1 MNRLKFI
8 IEESFRS
15 VLNEYAGMFAGC
27 EQLAK
32 NILYIVKN
40 NDWPSIQNGY
50 SRCYEVPCS
59 WAPGGYIAVTVNK
72 NYTKGVNASYIPGF
86 FERYGKFLIA
96 VNPAIKNYK
105 DEDLIPTIS
114 HELTHAYEDAMCLR
128 NGENRIHQ
136 RIKDTGYNKSLDYA
150 TKVGYWDK
158 EEDELGEYK
167 DDVSKFMMTAMSFER
182 NARMAAM
189 YSDIMNAKKE
199 FKTPDDIALY
209 FDDSRV
215 GCDLKFLKG
224 FTEDIL
230 AEKNA
235 EEQQNWLKAFS
246 QLSNIK
252 FKDYKHLK
260 RYVKHQFDK
269 FEGKVNEILPKVI
282 YEYFRRKNQ
291 QTVSRSNRHINM
303 RTSRW

>member
-1 MNRLKFI
+1 MKRLKFI

-15 VLNEYAGMFAGC
+15 VLKECAGMFSGC

-32 NILYIVKN
+32 NILYTVKN
-40 NDWPSIQNGY
+40 NDWQPIQNGY
-50 SRCYEVPCS
+50 IRCCEVPCS
-59 WAPGGYIAVTVNK
+59 WAPGGYILVTVNK
-72 NYTKGVNASYIPGF
+72 NYTKGVNACYDSSYF
-86 FERYGKFLIA
+86 NRYGKLLIA
-96 VNPAIKNYK
+96 FSPAIKNYK
-105 DEDLIPTIS
+105 NEDLMPTIS
-114 HELTHAYEDAMCLR
+114 HELTHAYEDAMRLR
-128 NGENRIHQ
+128 NGESGIGQ
-136 RIKDTGYNKSLDYA
+136 RIKDTGYDKSLDYA

-167 DDVSKFMMTAMSFER
+167 DDVSKFMMKAMSFER

-199 FKTPDDIALY
+199 FKTPDDIFLY

-246 QLSNIK
+246 QLSNRK

-260 RYVKHQFDK
+260 RYVKHQFVK

-282 YEYFRRKNQ
+282 YEYFRRKNP
-291 QTVSRSNRHINM
+291 QTVSRSHRNINM
-303 RTSRW
+303 RAGRW

>member
-1 MNRLKFI
+1 MKRLKFI

-15 VLNEYAGMFAGC
+15 VLKEYAGMFSGC

-32 NILYIVKN
+32 SILYRVKN
-40 NDWPSIQNGY
+40 NYWPPMPNGY
-50 SRCYEVPCS
+50 IRCCEVPCS
-59 WAPGGYIAVTVNK
+59 WAPGGYILVTVDIK
-72 NYTKGVNASYIPGF
+72 CTEGTNACYDSGYF
-86 FERYGKFLIA
+86 NRYGKLLIA
-96 VNPAIKNYK
+96 VSPAIKNYK
-105 DEDLIPTIS
+105 DEDLMPTIS

-128 NGENRIHQ
+128 NGEKGIHQ
-136 RIKDTGYNKSLDYA
+136 RIKDAGYNKSLDYA

-167 DDVSKFMMTAMSFER
+167 DDVSKFMMKAMSFER

-199 FKTPDDIALY
+199 FKTPDDIFLY

-246 QLSNIK
+246 QLSNLK

-260 RYVKHQFDK
+260 RYVSHQFDK
-269 FEGKVNEILPKVI
+269 FEGKVNEILPKI
-282 YEYFRRKNQ
+282 IAKYFYDRNNYNI
-291 QTVSRSNRHINM
+291 SNVNARINM
-303 RTSRW
+303 SAGL

>member
-1 MNRLKFI
+1 MDRLRQI
-8 IEESFRS
+8 IEESFRG
-15 VLNEYAGMFAGC
+15 VLNEYAGYFNGC
-27 EQLAK
+27 EKLAK
-32 NILYIVKN
+32 EIIDSVKN
-40 NDWPSIQNGY
+40 EDYTSNEEGQFLAREI
-50 SRCYEVPCS
+50 PCS
-59 WAPGGYIAVTVNK
+59 WAPGGYILVTVHK
-72 NYTKGVNASYIPGF
+72 NYTKGVNASYISNF
-86 FERYGKFLIA
+86 FERHGKFLIA
-96 VNPAIKNYK
+96 VNQAIKNYK

-128 NGENRIHQ
+128 NGGNGIYQ
-136 RIKDTGYNKSLDYA
+136 RLKDTGYNKSLDYA

-167 DDVSKFMMTAMSFER
+167 DDVSKFMMKAMSFER

-235 EEQQNWLKAFS
+235 EEKQNWLKAFS

-269 FEGKVNEILPKVI
+269 FEGKVNEILPKVT

-291 QTVSRSNRHINM
+291 QTVSRSHRNINM
-303 RTSRW
+303 RAGRW